1 VRDWRRHRRRD
12 RVRYKWRETEG
23 VNNWTNR
30 EEVTEEA
37 RQRER
42 QKTYK
47 RGERERET
55 ERDREWNNREW
66 NNREIEGG
74 IQYRKE
80 DRVGR
85 RTVKQNT
92 IHRQEGGQC
101 HCIDKPQ
108 HFNTKRYGFDAKW
121 SLICNHICKRFFVTL
136 CEFIRR
142 MQK

>member
-42 QKTYK
+42 QKTYE
-47 RGERERET
+47 RGET
-55 ERDREWNNREW
+55 ERNREW

-80 DRVGR
+80 DREGR

-92 IHRQEGGQC
+92 IHRQDRGQC